1 MSSAIYL
8 RFEVLRS
15 FRSWRFFLLSLA
27 IPLVLYLTVAGSQ
40 RHVIFDGASFPVYF
54 MTAMATLGTMAA
66 VISSG
71 ARIAAERSIGWTR
84 QMRITPLTTTAYFTT
99 KVVCGYVL
107 ALLTIAL
114 LCFSG
119 AALGV
124 RLSVGGWMTVIGLL
138 LVGLIP
144 FAVLGILLGHLLTPD
159 SLGPAVG
166 GTTSLFALLGGV
178 YGFELA
184 KSGPLFDFVR
194 LLPSYWLV
202 QAGKAA
208 VGGGAWPAE
217 GWIVIIM
224 WTVILTPIAVLVHRR
239 DTSRV

>member
-1 MSSAIYL
+1 MTSSIYL
-8 RFEVLRS
+8 RYEVVRS

-27 IPLVLYLTVAGSQ
+27 IPLALYLSVAGSQ
-40 RHVIFDGASFPVYF
+40 RHVIFDGTAFPVYF

-66 VISSG
+66 VVSSG
-71 ARIAAERSIGWTR
+71 ARIAAERSVGWTR

-107 ALLTIAL
+107 ALLSIAL
-114 LCFSG
+114 LCLSG

-124 RLSVGGWMTVIGLL
+124 HLSAGGWLTVIGLL

-144 FAVLGILLGHLLTPD
+144 FAVLGILLGHLLTAD
-159 SLGPAVG
+159 SLAPAVG
-166 GTTSLFALLGGV
+166 GITSLFALLGGV

-184 KSGPLFDFVR
+184 KSGPLFEFMK

-202 QAGKAA
+202 QAGKTA
-208 VGGGAWPAE
+208 VGGGAWPVE
-217 GWIVIIM
+217 GWVVIAM
-224 WTVILTPIAVLVHRR
+224 WTALLLPLAVMVYRR

>member
-1 MSSAIYL
+1 MTSAIYL

-40 RHVIFDGASFPVYF
+40 RHVIFDGTSFPVYF

-84 QMRITPLTTTAYFTT
+84 QMRITPLTTAAYFTT
-99 KVVCGYVL
+99 KVVCGYLL
-107 ALLTIAL
+107 ALLTTSL

-202 QAGKAA
+202 QAGKTA

-224 WTVILTPIAVLVHRR
+224 WTVILTPVAVLVYRR